1 MYQGLAVIDAD
12 AHKLEN
18 PLVMREYIEPEY
30 RDRIGLVI
38 DALGDQRARIVD
50 FNPATGKNDFMRM
63 FPQPQGMGKGG
74 FRNLHP
80 DTTLGAMFNRQRIQH
95 MDQEGV
101 DVHVIYGTLNLI
113 FSSLLDKDLAIALCR
128 AYNSYMAD
136 DCRGYDNRLKPIGV
150 LPLKT

>member
-1 MYQGLAVIDAD
+1 MYQGLLVIDAD

-18 PLVMREYIEPEY
+18 PLVMRDYLEPEY

-38 DALGDQRARIVD
+38 DSLGDQRARIVD

-63 FPQPQGMGKGG
+63 FPQPQGLGKGG

-80 DTTLGAMFNRQRIQH
+80 DTTLGAMFNRVRIEH

-101 DVHVIYGTLNLI
+101 GVQVIYGTLNLV
-113 FSSLLDKDLAIALCR
+113 FSSLLDKI
-128 AYNSYMAD
+128 
-136 DCRGYDNRLKPIGV
+136 
-150 LPLKT
+150 